1 MSYPTKYPT
10 GTVASFYSY
19 KGGVGRTMAVVN
31 VAMTLAKNG
40 FRVLVVDLDLLAPG
54 VQEYPRFREVVKDCT
69 RYVPPN
75 KRELGQ
81 GGILDLV
88 ERQLWSMS
96 QNDTAEQPFKEAL
109 HPAQADQET
118 WRKWVRKVYVDPLSG
133 GQIDLM
139 PAGPADH
146 RAVETLAQVGWYKFL
161 TEYDGLH
168 LILSM
173 RNQWWSKTYDFTLI
187 DSRTGLSDYLQFC
200 VGILPDVAVMIAGL
214 NEQNVDG
221 LRTALDGVKEVLA
234 SRHSDL
240 YVIPVLSLIPQAEL
254 DKVRDRLDRTDRLL
268 QQMQRQEDAS
278 GRTHLLRFLGEPVRL
293 PYVATLAVE
302 ERLIVPDDDHAPIF
316 REYVRIAERLA
327 RHRFAEIDNLFDEA
341 IYEGAAAATGL
352 NDLGVIETLE
362 QARAASLE
370 AGYVYGRIRCEELDA
385 QRCAYR
391 GEDGRIESLK
401 YFQKAVTLIRERRHL
416 KPDEPWGEK
425 DSSVGH
431 WRIELDTLVFYARVL
446 AADDPEQAIL
456 AFNDALDF
464 LAKFKERNYSDMF
477 SDRDW
482 DRYSHELLF
491 TEAFCHL
498 GRLEAQIKEVRK
510 GRVVPTPM
518 LQANLKET
526 QDLFARLMPNGL
538 SAGLEQ
544 RLQECASAVTQLP
557 Q

>member
-1 MSYPTKYPT
+1 MRY

-31 VAMTLAKNG
+31 VAKTLAQNG
-40 FRVLVVDLDLLAPG
+40 FKVLVVDLDLLAPG
-54 VQEYPRFREVVKDCT
+54 VQEYPDFCEAVSDCT
-69 RYVPPN
+69 CYVPPN
-75 KRELGQ
+75 ERELGQ

-88 ERQLWSMS
+88 ERQIWSMPQS
-96 QNDTAEQPFKEAL
+96 DTAQQPFKEVL
-109 HPAQADQET
+109 HLVQKGQET
-118 WRKWVRKVYVDPLSG
+118 WQKWVRRVYVDPLSD

-161 TEYDGLH
+161 TQYDGLH

-173 RNQWWSKTYDFTLI
+173 RNQWWSETYDFTLI
-187 DSRTGLSDYLQFC
+187 DSRTGLADYLQFC

-214 NEQNVDG
+214 NKQNVEG
-221 LRTALDGVKEVLA
+221 LGAALNGIKEVLA

-254 DKVRDRLDRTDRLL
+254 DKVRVRLKRTDELL
-268 QQMQRQEDAS
+268 QKAQKQEDAS
-278 GRTHLLRFLGEPVRL
+278 GRPHRLRFLGEPVRL

-302 ERLIVPDDDHAPIF
+302 ERLVVPKDDHAPIF

-341 IYEGAAAATGL
+341 IYEGAATAL
-352 NDLGVIETLE
+352 NDPNVIKALA
-362 QARAASLE
+362 QARLASHD
-370 AGYVYGRIRCEELDA
+370 ADYMYGRIRCETLDA

-391 GEDGRIESLK
+391 GEDGRKESLK
-401 YFQKAVTLIRERRHL
+401 YFQEAVRLIRKRRHL
-416 KPDEPWGEK
+416 ELDEPWREK
-425 DSSVGH
+425 DWAVGH
-431 WRIELDTLVFYARVL
+431 WQIELDALVFYARVL
-446 AADDPEQAIL
+446 AADDPKKAIP
-456 AFNDALDF
+456 AFSDALKF
-464 LAKFKERNYSDMF
+464 LDTFKKRNFADMF

-491 TEAFCHL
+491 AEAFCHI
-498 GRLEAQIKEVRK
+498 GRLEAQIMEVRN
-510 GRVVPTPM
+510 GRAVPPPM
-518 LQANLKET
+518 LQANLVET

-538 SAGLEQ
+538 SAGLEK
-544 RLQECASAVTQLP
+544 RLEECASAVKQLS